1 MTSSPAPPSAALKP
15 AGEAVPPWAR
25 AVGVVLRLWAGTL
38 RVRRREPDPVSEL
51 LDGGGGVVACWH
63 GELLPLMLAYR
74 GRGIVVLVSHSRD
87 GARLAAVLGALGYRT
102 VRGSSSRG
110 AHAAARTMLG
120 MLEEGATVALAVDGP
135 RGPRHS
141 VAPGAE
147 RLARLAGC
155 PVLAVRAIGS
165 GLRLP
170 TWDRAWLP
178 WPGAVV
184 TVQTQRL
191 GPEDS
196 LTAVLHGA
204 AADEP
209 GA

>member
-1 MTSSPAPPSAALKP
+1 
-15 AGEAVPPWAR
+15 
-25 AVGVVLRLWAGTL
+25 VLRVWAGTL
-38 RVRRREPDPVSEL
+38 RVRRREPDPVTEL
-51 LDGGGGVVACWH
+51 LGGGGGVVACWH

-87 GARLAAVLGALGYRT
+87 GARLAAVLAALGYRT
-102 VRGSSSRG
+102 VRGSTSRG
-110 AHAAARTMLG
+110 AHAAARTLLG
-120 MLEEGATVALAVDGP
+120 VLEEGATVALAVDGP

-147 RLARLAGC
+147 RLAALAKC
-155 PVLAVRAIGS
+155 PVLAVRATGS

-184 TVQTQRL
+184 TVRAQRP
-191 GPEDS
+191 GREDS
-196 LTAVLHGA
+196 LAAVLHRA
-204 AADEP
+204 AADGT